1 VSKVTFFEYLAIAY
15 SLVLSIAVTRV
26 LGGLSAALFGEG
38 RYWIHLAWVVH
49 VLGSS
54 LIVFWNF
61 WMYRDIEWT
70 LPRFMLV
77 LASPALLLVQATQII
92 PVDPSKVESWRDYF
106 LATHKRLY
114 ATIATW
120 IVIVSLS
127 SSVILT
133 IPLFSPFRL
142 VSASMFLLF
151 LYGIWS
157 QRTAVH
163 GLIVVAN
170 IAGMLFMMLFIF
182 ALPGGLTAAAR

>member
-1 VSKVTFFEYLAIAY
+1 MTFFEYLAIAY

-92 PVDPSKVESWRDYF
+92 PVDPSKGQCGNRFAGNSNGINTLFRCRPCVGI
-106 LATHKRLY
+106 LAVDVDFEP
-114 ATIATW
+114 I
-120 IVIVSLS
+120 
-127 SSVILT
+127 
-133 IPLFSPFRL
+133 
-142 VSASMFLLF
+142 
-151 LYGIWS
+151 G
-157 QRTAVH
+157 
-163 GLIVVAN
+163 
-170 IAGMLFMMLFIF
+170 
-182 ALPGGLTAAAR
+182 